1 MDCGLEVEYES
12 HKFSD
17 GFVYYLPRNLDKTI
31 HRCLIVDLQETL
43 FGDPDPDL
51 EQIYSEN
58 KDRLKITQEKFI
70 EIMTDQYN
78 DPIDFLENGLEDAMT
93 MLRKGK
99 MYELKKNFEN
109 QINTVPIPYWKSR
122 FPLAANYDDLDIA
135 AGPDSLFTTKRGWVI
150 ITKTV
155 NEICNLISPLIP
167 TGNGYQLEILG
178 YLYELMIR
186 LEDAKKCYNLQY
198 MCTKESELLGRSKEL
213 DKKIQEMNETR
224 KFAENIPDDLTP
236 EDMLKIVYSTELNIK
251 KFIVELF
258 SNNFTELFEKNP
270 DLKEQTQKIRKKDE
284 DTMLNF
290 DDSSEIGT
298 VSLGTLGYILK
309 KSRGT
314 EMAECDETC
323 KICGI
328 YWKKKDWIFSE
339 NIPKKISCV
348 DKTCFLKQGGLSK
361 NVKIDMIHRISNINK
376 IRNILSHPRKPD
388 QEMLKKYLMEA
399 YVTCDILN
407 HYIEDELKNKQFA

>member
-135 AGPDSLFTTKRGWVI
+135 AGPDSLFTTKSGWVI
-150 ITKTV
+150 IRKTV

-224 KFAENIPDDLTP
+224 KFAENIAII
-236 EDMLKIVYSTELNIK
+236 EKI
-251 KFIVELF
+251 
-258 SNNFTELFEKNP
+258 
-270 DLKEQTQKIRKKDE
+270 
-284 DTMLNF
+284 
-290 DDSSEIGT
+290 
-298 VSLGTLGYILK
+298 
-309 KSRGT
+309 
-314 EMAECDETC
+314 
-323 KICGI
+323 
-328 YWKKKDWIFSE
+328 
-339 NIPKKISCV
+339 
-348 DKTCFLKQGGLSK
+348 
-361 NVKIDMIHRISNINK
+361 
-376 IRNILSHPRKPD
+376 
-388 QEMLKKYLMEA
+388 
-399 YVTCDILN
+399 
-407 HYIEDELKNKQFA
+407 